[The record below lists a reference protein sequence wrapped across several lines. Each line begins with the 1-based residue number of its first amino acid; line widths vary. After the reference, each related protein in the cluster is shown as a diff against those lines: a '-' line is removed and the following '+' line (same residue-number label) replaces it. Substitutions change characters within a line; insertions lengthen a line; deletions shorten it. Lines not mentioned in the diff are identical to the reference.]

1 MPKKISTT
9 PPDWMQSNPKP
20 TLERRRFH
28 NIEIEVWV
36 GEVSLDEVTGWIGNP
51 RTEMQAE
58 QFTAKYG
65 RPPTD
70 DEMYQIVLTADD
82 DPEAKEAMRIRD
94 LAADIYKNGVR
105 VPLVLGSDRR
115 LLDGNRR
122 YYALMFLAREGAPRE
137 KSRFM
142 QFPAIVLPEGVSKET
157 ENAITTEFN
166 FRPNLQEPWP
176 YFVKAMLVHDDH
188 VENGVEKDDLVAK
201 YGVDWRYLSKWIQAA
216 KLCVRFLEYHERSY
230 TAMKFAY
237 NNFIMFD
244 EMMRNYPDRF
254 KQEDFRDRVFD
265 VLLGDYPD
273 NHRFRRS
280 SDVVR
285 LDEIWDT
292 PESWDTLVSKR
303 GPQALKEAL
312 TILDVANLDSS
323 PDPNPKL
330 RRVVKGLEKLSDAGA
345 LAAADREL
353 LAEFHLLA
361 EQIPGA
367 PIKPDAKIAKMI
379 EWLDN
384 MTSLEMA
391 ELEPATLNNLRI
403 ALERVLEMASTAARA
418 TTARGRRR

>member
-1 MPKKISTT
+1 
-9 PPDWMQSNPKP
+9 
-20 TLERRRFH
+20 
-28 NIEIEVWV
+28 
-36 GEVSLDEVTGWIGNP
+36 
-51 RTEMQAE
+51 
-58 QFTAKYG
+58 
-65 RPPTD
+65 
-70 DEMYQIVLTADD
+70 
-82 DPEAKEAMRIRD
+82 
-94 LAADIYKNGVR
+94 
-105 VPLVLGSDRR
+105 
-115 LLDGNRR
+115 
-122 YYALMFLAREGAPRE
+122 
-137 KSRFM
+137 
-142 QFPAIVLPEGVSKET
+142 
-157 ENAITTEFN
+157 
-166 FRPNLQEPWP
+166 
-176 YFVKAMLVHDDH
+176 
-188 VENGVEKDDLVAK
+188 
-201 YGVDWRYLSKWIQAA
+201 
-216 KLCVRFLEYHERSY
+216 
-230 TAMKFAY
+230 
-237 NNFIMFD
+237 MFD